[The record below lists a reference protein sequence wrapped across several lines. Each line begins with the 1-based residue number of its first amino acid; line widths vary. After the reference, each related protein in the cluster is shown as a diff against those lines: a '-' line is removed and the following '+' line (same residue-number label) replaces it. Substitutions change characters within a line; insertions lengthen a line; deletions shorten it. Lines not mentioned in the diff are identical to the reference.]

1 MAKNKIVRLRRQDQL
16 YVQIPTFIIIVIA
29 IVLALLPTIITCIN
43 SFKTQSEI
51 NLSIMSL
58 PKGFEWKN
66 YVEAFE
72 SVKANILSSLIVAVV
87 GALGQVLI
95 AAVVAYVFSYCNFS
109 GKNAI
114 FYLYISVMFIPSA
127 LNLPTL
133 YALTYKLNLIN
144 SLWGIWLPGWAAGQV
159 GSMFLLRVFFQNQPR
174 TIIEAAKIDGAGDFN
189 LALRIVMPMTI
200 PIFIYLFLGA
210 VGNRYDDYL
219 WPSLILREENLK
231 MIATVMM
238 EKSAT
243 LSESNMGAA
252 YAMYIV
258 AGIPM
263 IIVSGISLRFFTGVE
278 FSSALKM

>member
-1 MAKNKIVRLRRQDQL
+1 MAKKKIVRLRTQDQL
-16 YVQIPTFIIIVIA
+16 YVQIPSLIIIVIA
-29 IVLALLPTIITCIN
+29 IGLALLPTIITCIN

-58 PKGFEWKN
+58 PKGFQWEN
-66 YVEAFE
+66 YLEAFN
-72 SVKANILSSLIVAVV
+72 SVKANILSSLIVAIV

-95 AAVVAYVFSYCNFS
+95 ATVVAYVFSFCHFS
-109 GKNAI
+109 GKNTI

-133 YALTYKLNLIN
+133 YALTYKLDLID

-174 TIIEAAKIDGAGDFN
+174 TIIEAAQIDGANDLN
-189 LALRIVMPMTI
+189 LALRIVIPMTI

-263 IIVSGISLRFFTGVE
+263 IVVSGISLRFFTGVE

>member
-1 MAKNKIVRLRRQDQL
+1 MAKKKIVRLRRQDQL
-16 YVQIPTFIIIVIA
+16 HVQIPAFIIIVIA
-29 IVLALLPTIITCIN
+29 IGLALLPTIITCIN

-58 PKGFEWKN
+58 PKGLEWEN
-66 YVEAFE
+66 YVEAFH
-72 SVKANILSSLIVAVV
+72 SVKANILSSLIVSIV

-95 AAVVAYVFSYCNFS
+95 AAVVAYVFSYCRFT

-174 TIIEAAKIDGAGDFN
+174 TIIEAAQIDGAGDLD

-210 VGNRYDDYL
+210 VGSRYDDYL

>member
-1 MAKNKIVRLRRQDQL
+1 MAKKKIVRLRRQDQL

-29 IVLALLPTIITCIN
+29 ICFALLPTIITCIN
-43 SFKTQSEI
+43 SLKTQSEI
-51 NLSIMSL
+51 NLSIMAF
-58 PKGFEWKN
+58 PKGFEWEN
-66 YVEAFE
+66 YVTAFE

-95 AAVVAYVFSYCNFS
+95 AAVVAYIFSYCNFC

-133 YALTYKLNLIN
+133 YALTYKLDLIN

-174 TIIEAAKIDGAGDFN
+174 TIIEAAQIDGADDFN
-189 LALRIVMPMTI
+189 LVARIVIPMTI

-219 WPSLILREENLK
+219 WPSLILREESLK
-231 MIATVMM
+231 MIASVIM

-258 AGIPM
+258 AGLPM
-263 IIVSGISLRFFTGVE
+263 IVISGISLRFFTGVE

>member
-1 MAKNKIVRLRRQDQL
+1 MAKKKIVRLRTQDQL
-16 YVQIPTFIIIVIA
+16 YVQIPALIIIVIA
-29 IVLALLPTIITCIN
+29 IGLALLPTIITCIN

-58 PKGFEWKN
+58 PKGFQWEN
-66 YVEAFE
+66 YLEAFN
-72 SVKANILSSLIVAVV
+72 SVKANILSSLIVAIV

-95 AAVVAYVFSYCNFS
+95 ATVVAYVFSFCHFS
-109 GKNAI
+109 GKNTI

-133 YALTYKLNLIN
+133 YALTYKLNLID

-174 TIIEAAKIDGAGDFN
+174 TIIEAAQIDGANDLN
-189 LALRIVMPMTI
+189 LALRIVIPMTI

-263 IIVSGISLRFFTGVE
+263 IVVSGISLRFFTGVE

>member
-1 MAKNKIVRLRRQDQL
+1 
-16 YVQIPTFIIIVIA
+16 
-29 IVLALLPTIITCIN
+29 
-43 SFKTQSEI
+43 
-51 NLSIMSL
+51 MSL
-58 PKGFEWKN
+58 PKGFEWQN

-72 SVKANILSSLIVAVV
+72 TVKANILSSLIVAVV

-95 AAVVAYVFSYCNFS
+95 AAVVAYVFSFCHFT
-109 GKNAI
+109 GKNTI

-133 YALTYKLNLIN
+133 YALTYKLDLIN

-159 GSMFLLRVFFQNQPR
+159 GSMFLLRVFFQNQPK
-174 TIIEAAKIDGAGDFN
+174 TIIEAAQIDGADDFN
-189 LALRIVMPMTI
+189 LALRIVIPMTI
-200 PIFIYLFLGA
+200 PVFIYLFLGA
-210 VGNRYDDYL
+210 VGSRYDDYL

>member
-1 MAKNKIVRLRRQDQL
+1 MAKKKIVRLRRQDRL
-16 YVQIPTFIIIVIA
+16 RVQIPTFIVIVIA
-29 IVLALLPTIITCIN
+29 IGLALLPTVITCIN
-43 SFKTQSEI
+43 SLKTQSEI

-95 AAVVAYVFSYCNFS
+95 AAVVAYVFSYCRFS

-174 TIIEAAKIDGAGDFN
+174 TIIEAAQIDGAGDFD
-189 LALRIVMPMTI
+189 LALRIVIPMTI

>member
-1 MAKNKIVRLRRQDQL
+1 MARKKIVRLRRQDQL
-16 YVQIPTFIIIVIA
+16 SVQIPVLIIIVIA
-29 IVLALLPTIITCIN
+29 ICLALLPTIITLIN
-43 SFKTQSEI
+43 SLKTQSEI

-58 PKGFEWKN
+58 PKGFAWQN

-72 SVKANILSSLIVAVV
+72 TVKANILSSLIVAVV

-95 AAVVAYVFSYCNFS
+95 AAVVAYVFSFCHFT
-109 GKNAI
+109 GKNTI

-133 YALTYKLNLIN
+133 YALTYKLDLIN

-159 GSMFLLRVFFQNQPR
+159 GSMFLLRVFFQNQPK
-174 TIIEAAKIDGAGDFN
+174 TIIEAAQIDGADDFN
-189 LALRIVMPMTI
+189 LALRIVIPMTI
-200 PIFIYLFLGA
+200 PVFIYLFLGA
-210 VGNRYDDYL
+210 VGSRYDDYL

>member
-1 MAKNKIVRLRRQDQL
+1 MAKKKIVRLRRQDQL
-16 YVQIPTFIIIVIA
+16 YVQIPAFIIIAIA
-29 IVLALLPTIITCIN
+29 IGLALLPTIITCIN

-58 PKGFEWKN
+58 PKELEWEN

-87 GALGQVLI
+87 GALGQVFI

-133 YALTYKLNLIN
+133 YALTYKLDLIN

-174 TIIEAAKIDGAGDFN
+174 TIIEAAQIDGAGDFD
-189 LALRIVMPMTI
+189 LAARIVIPMTI

-263 IIVSGISLRFFTGVE
+263 IVVSGISLRFFTGVE

>member
-1 MAKNKIVRLRRQDQL
+1 MAKKKIVRLRSQDQL
-16 YVQIPTFIIIVIA
+16 YVQIPALVIIVIA
-29 IVLALLPTIITCIN
+29 ICLALLPTIITCIN

-58 PKGFEWKN
+58 PKGLEWEN
-66 YVEAFE
+66 YVEAFN
-72 SVKANILSSLIVAVV
+72 SVKTNILSSLIVAVV

-95 AAVVAYVFSYCNFS
+95 AAVVAYVFSFCHFS

-133 YALTYKLNLIN
+133 YALTYKLDLID

-174 TIIEAAKIDGAGDFN
+174 TIIEAAQIDGANDLN
-189 LALRIVMPMTI
+189 LALRIVIPMTI
-200 PIFIYLFLGA
+200 PVFIYLFLGA

>member
-1 MAKNKIVRLRRQDQL
+1 MAKKKIVRLRRQDQL

-29 IVLALLPTIITCIN
+29 IGLALLPTIITCIN

-58 PKGFEWKN
+58 PKGIEWAN

-95 AAVVAYVFSYCNFS
+95 AAVVAYVFSYCNFC

-133 YALTYKLNLIN
+133 YALTYKLNLIVTRRLFWRLCATN
-144 SLWGIWLPGWAAGQV
+144 SPPVLHDL
-159 GSMFLLRVFFQNQPR
+159 
-174 TIIEAAKIDGAGDFN
+174 
-189 LALRIVMPMTI
+189 
-200 PIFIYLFLGA
+200 
-210 VGNRYDDYL
+210 
-219 WPSLILREENLK
+219 SLNYIL
-231 MIATVMM
+231 
-238 EKSAT
+238 S
-243 LSESNMGAA
+243 
-252 YAMYIV
+252 
-258 AGIPM
+258 
-263 IIVSGISLRFFTGVE
+263 
-278 FSSALKM
+278 

>member
-1 MAKNKIVRLRRQDQL
+1 MAKKKIVRLRRQDQL
-16 YVQIPTFIIIVIA
+16 HVQIPAFIIIVIA
-29 IVLALLPTIITCIN
+29 IGLALLPTIITCIN

-58 PKGFEWKN
+58 PKEFEWEN

-87 GALGQVLI
+87 GALGQVFI

-174 TIIEAAKIDGAGDFN
+174 TIIEAAQIDGASDLD

-210 VGNRYDDYL
+210 VGSRYDDYL

-258 AGIPM
+258 AGIPI

>member
-1 MAKNKIVRLRRQDQL
+1 MAKKKIVRLRRQDQL
-16 YVQIPTFIIIVIA
+16 SVQIPVLIIIVIA
-29 IVLALLPTIITCIN
+29 ICLALLPTIITLIN
-43 SFKTQSEI
+43 SLKTQSEI
-51 NLSIMSL
+51 NLSIMSM
-58 PKGFEWKN
+58 PKGFEWRN

-72 SVKANILSSLIVAVV
+72 TVKANILSSLIVAVV

-95 AAVVAYVFSYCNFS
+95 AAVVAYVFSFCHFT
-109 GKNAI
+109 GKNTI

-133 YALTYKLNLIN
+133 YALTYKLDLIN

-159 GSMFLLRVFFQNQPR
+159 GSMFLLRVFFQNQPK
-174 TIIEAAKIDGAGDFN
+174 TIIEAAQIDGADDFN
-189 LALRIVMPMTI
+189 LALRIVIPMTI
-200 PIFIYLFLGA
+200 PVFIYLFLGA
-210 VGNRYDDYL
+210 VGSRYDDYL